1 MTHDIRTL
9 VLVLSVL
16 CCGLLAPMRVT
27 AQDSP
32 SAESSA
38 LRSASYDGLWTGATR
53 CLYDPGL
60 VSENE
65 CDIGLTV
72 NILGDTFQVQQT
84 LRNIRGG
91 ETKLDLNSPR
101 VLFMRLATNA
111 VATAIDSGNDEDGS
125 WVETWSFVMTLKSP
139 DKMIVHWTRVVNNMD
154 MPVDLKASKFSAA
167 GMGELNRAR

>member
-1 MTHDIRTL
+1 MTHDIRVL
-9 VLVLSVL
+9 VLVLAAL
-16 CCGLLAPMRVT
+16 CCTLLAP
-27 AQDSP
+27 AQVAAQSSSTGD
-32 SAESSA
+32 SSA
-38 LRSASYDGLWTGATR
+38 LRSASYDGVWTGATQ

-65 CDIGLTV
+65 CDIGLSF
-72 NILGDTFQVQQT
+72 NISGDSFQVQQT

-91 ETKLDLNSPR
+91 ETKLDLSSPR
-101 VLFMRLATNA
+101 VLFTRLATNA

-154 MPVDLKASKFSAA
+154 MPVDVKGSKFSAA